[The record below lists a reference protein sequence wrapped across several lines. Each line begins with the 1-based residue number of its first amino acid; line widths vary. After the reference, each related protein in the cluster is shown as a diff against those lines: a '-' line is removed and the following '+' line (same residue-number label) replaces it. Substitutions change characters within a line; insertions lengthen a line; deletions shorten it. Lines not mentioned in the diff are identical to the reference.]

1 MGWNLKHRS
10 IRMDAWVDRMGS
22 QDRYRCWCIYIY
34 NYIDI
39 HMYVCVCEVCMFDHV
54 FRTVPPA
61 WITEMAIDV

>member
-1 MGWNLKHRS
+1 MHGWIGWGHK
-10 IRMDAWVDRMGS
+10 IDIDVGV
-22 QDRYRCWCIYIY
+22 YIYIF

-39 HMYVCVCEVCMFDHV
+39 HMYVCVCEVCMFGHV